1 MPNLVIDIGN
11 SSVKLAVFDTNQMVY
26 NHKMPA
32 ITTDFIRQLIDTKN
46 IKNFIV
52 STVKEECGFDEE
64 AISNKVN
71 YIKFN
76 ALTKIPVN
84 NRYQTPET
92 LGLDRLAAVIGGNY
106 LYPNQSVLV
115 IDAGTCIT
123 YDSINEK
130 AGYYGGSI
138 SPGIKM
144 RLDAMHHFTSKLPLV
159 NFDTEFN
166 ASFGKNSKEAL
177 SSGAI
182 NGTVY
187 EAEGFI
193 NAFLKDFP
201 NGRII
206 LSGGDSAFFDT
217 KFKNSIF
224 ANLILHEPNLVLIG
238 LNTVVNYQHD
248 FK

>member
-11 SSVKLAVFDTNQMVY
+11 SSVKLAVFDANNIVY
-26 NHKMPA
+26 THSLQA
-32 ITTDFIRQLIDTKN
+32 ITTDFVAQLISTKSVN
-46 IKNFIV
+46 HLIV
-52 STVKEECGFDEE
+52 SSVKGDFGFNEEI
-64 AISNKVN
+64 ISSKVN
-71 YIKFN
+71 YIQFN
-76 ALTKIPVN
+76 AQTKVPIN

-92 LGLDRLAAVIGGNY
+92 LGLDRLAGVIGANY
-106 LYPNQSVLV
+106 LYPNQAVLT

-123 YDSINEK
+123 YDSITANGE
-130 AGYYGGSI
+130 YYGGSI

-144 RLDAMHHFTSKLPLV
+144 RFDAMHHFTSKLPLV
-159 NFDTEFN
+159 NFDGKFN
-166 ASFGKNSKEAL
+166 ETFGTNSKTAI

-182 NGTVY
+182 NGSVY

-193 NAFLKDFP
+193 KVFLNSNPTGKV
-201 NGRII
+201 I

-248 FK
+248 LK

>member
-11 SSVKLAVFDTNQMVY
+11 SSVKLAVFDADNIVY
-26 NHKMPA
+26 RQSLQA
-32 ITTDFIRQLIDTKN
+32 ITTDFVAQLIGTKSINN
-46 IKNFIV
+46 IIV
-52 STVKEECGFDEE
+52 SSVKDDFGFDEE
-64 AISNKVN
+64 IISSKTN

-76 ALTKIPVN
+76 AQTKIPID
-84 NRYQTPET
+84 NRYQSPET
-92 LGLDRLAAVIGGNY
+92 LGLDRLAAVIGANY
-106 LYPNQSVLV
+106 LYPNQAVLT

-123 YDSINEK
+123 YDSINANGE
-130 AGYYGGSI
+130 YYGGSI

-144 RLDAMHHFTSKLPLV
+144 RFDAMHHFTSKLPRV
-159 NFDTEFN
+159 NFDATFN
-166 ASFGKNSKEAL
+166 ERFGTNSKDAI

-182 NGTVY
+182 NGSVY

-193 NAFLKDFP
+193 KTFLSDNPSGK
-201 NGRII
+201 II
-206 LSGGDSAFFDT
+206 LSGGDSTFFDT

-248 FK
+248 LK

>member
-11 SSVKLAVFDTNQMVY
+11 SFVKLAVFDENNIVY
-26 NHKMPA
+26 NHTTPA
-32 ITTDFIRQLIDTKN
+32 ITTDFISHLIKTKKVNQLI
-46 IKNFIV
+46 V
-52 STVKEECGFDEE
+52 SSVKKDIGFDE
-64 AISNKVN
+64 AVIASQVN
-71 YIKFN
+71 YIKFT
-76 ALTKIPVN
+76 AHTKSPIKN
-84 NRYQTPET
+84 KYQTPES
-92 LGLDRLAAVIGGNY
+92 LGLDRLAVVIGANY
-106 LYPNQSVLV
+106 IYPNQAVLV

-123 YDSINEK
+123 YDSINSEK
-130 AGYYGGSI
+130 EYFGGSI

-144 RLDAMHHFTSKLPLV
+144 RFDAMHHFTSKLPQL
-159 NFDTEFN
+159 NFDSSFN
-166 ASFGKNSKEAL
+166 KNSGTNSNEAI

-182 NGTVY
+182 NGSVY

-193 NAFLKDFP
+193 KVFLETHK

-206 LSGGDSAFFDT
+206 LCGGDSSFFDT

-248 FK
+248 LK

>member
-11 SSVKLAVFDTNQMVY
+11 SFVKLAVFDVNNIVY
-26 NHKMPA
+26 SH
-32 ITTDFIRQLIDTKN
+32 TTTALTTEFVSQLIKTQKVTQL
-46 IKNFIV
+46 II
-52 STVKEECGFDEE
+52 SSVKSEIDFEEDVI
-64 AISNKVN
+64 ANQVN

-76 ALTKIPVN
+76 THTKIPIKN
-84 NRYQTPET
+84 KYQTPES
-92 LGLDRLAAVIGGNY
+92 LGLDRLAVVVGASY
-106 LYPNQSVLV
+106 LYPKQAVLV

-123 YDSINEK
+123 YDSINADQE
-130 AGYYGGSI
+130 YFGGSI

-144 RLDAMHHFTSKLPLV
+144 RFDAMHHFTSKLPQLS
-159 NFDTEFN
+159 FDTSFN
-166 ASFGKNSKEAL
+166 KTIGENSAEAI

-182 NGTVY
+182 NGSVY

-193 NAFLKDFP
+193 KSFIKTHQ
-201 NGRII
+201 NGKVI
-206 LSGGDSAFFDT
+206 LCGGDSAFFDT

-248 FK
+248 LK